1 MAVLIGLCS
10 RLIASESH
18 SLQVTSYAMTALI
31 REYDRAD
38 FERLY
43 KIDHAA
49 FSDDIA
55 YSRLELQ
62 YYLQSRKCRTL
73 VSEDG
78 GEIVGFVVGCS
89 EPRKLGHIITID
101 VIPHRQHQQIGSRLL
116 DEIEQWLWRQGVE
129 AIYLETPV
137 DDAGARGFY
146 DKHGY
151 FVFDRFEGYYN
162 DSLDAFVMMKTAKR

>member
-1 MAVLIGLCS
+1 V
-10 RLIASESH
+10 E
-18 SLQVTSYAMTALI
+18 I
-31 REYDRAD
+31 REYRPAD

-43 KIDHAA
+43 QIDHAA

-62 YYLQSRKCRTL
+62 YYLRSRKCRTL
-73 VSEDG
+73 VSEEAN
-78 GEIVGFVVGCS
+78 EIVGFVVGCS

-101 VIPHRQHQQIGSRLL
+101 VIPHRQRQHIGSCLL
-116 DEIEQWLWRQGVE
+116 AEIERWLWRQGVE

-137 DDAGARGFY
+137 DDAGAKGFY

-162 DSLDAFVMMKTAKR
+162 NSLDAFVMMKTAKRLNI

>member
-1 MAVLIGLCS
+1 MPLNQSKPQDSTV
-10 RLIASESH
+10 E
-18 SLQVTSYAMTALI
+18 I
-31 REYDRAD
+31 REYRPAD

-43 KIDHAA
+43 EIDHAA
-49 FSDDIA
+49 FTDGIA

-62 YYLQSRKCRTL
+62 YYLCSRKCRTL
-73 VSEDG
+73 VSQEGD
-78 GEIVGFVVGCS
+78 EIVGFVVGCS

-101 VIPHRQHQQIGSRLL
+101 VIPHRQRQHIGSNLL
-116 DEIEQWLWRQGVE
+116 GEIEKWLWRQGAE

-137 DDAGARGFY
+137 DDAGAKGFY

-162 DSLDAFVMMKTAKR
+162 NSLDAFVMMKTAKR